1 MQTGD
6 DRKGFGLF
14 ATQQILPHQERTLHA
29 RYLEPL
35 SISRVFCSCFSDAC
49 RVFIRLFPHV
59 QLVIEY
65 VGEVID
71 NDECEL
77 RVRTAAGAA
86 GSDDVP
92 VLYHM
97 QMGDGLVRIRLPI

>member
-1 MQTGD
+1 MRINGLCMQTGD

-71 NDECEL
+71 NDEM
-77 RVRTAAGAA
+77 RVASSYSR
-86 GSDDVP
+86 GSR
-92 VLYHM
+92 
-97 QMGDGLVRIRLPI
+97 GFG